1 MDLIKA
7 VVLGVIQGF
16 TEWLPISSTA
26 HLRVAPA
33 LLGWDDPGSAF
44 TATIQLGTLLAV
56 LIYFGRDLLG
66 AFTGWL
72 RGLRGGEA
80 ARTNEARLGWAIF
93 VGTIPIVVCGLA
105 FEDSIKGPWRSL
117 NVIATMLIVMGVI
130 LLIAERAG
138 KRRLEMA
145 DVRPVHGLWVG
156 LWQAISLIPGSSRS
170 GSTMSGA
177 LFAGFDRPTAA
188 RFAFLL
194 SVPSILAAGVKEA
207 YDERH
212 AILGQQLGPVLV
224 ATLVSFVVG
233 YASIAWLMRYLQ
245 THGNLIFVVY
255 RIALGIVLLI
265 LVQAGVLSAT
275 DAPTPS
281 RTEAAHVSP

>member
-26 HLRVAPA
+26 HLRVVPA
-33 LLGWDDPGSAF
+33 LFGWSDPGSAF

-56 LIYFGRDLLG
+56 LIYFGSDLWG
-66 AFTGWL
+66 AFAGWL
-72 RGLRGGEA
+72 RGLRGGAA
-80 ARTNEARLGWAIF
+80 ARTKEARLGWAIF
-93 VGTIPIVVCGLA
+93 LGTIPIVVCGVL
-105 FEDSIKGPWRSL
+105 FERSITGPWRSL
-117 NVIATMLIVMGVI
+117 NVIATMLIVMGVV
-130 LLIAERAG
+130 LLIAERTG
-138 KRRLEMA
+138 RRNLMMG
-145 DVRPVHGLWVG
+145 DVRPLHGLWVG

-177 LFAGFDRPTAA
+177 LLAGFDRPTAA
-188 RFAFLL
+188 RFAFLM

-245 THGNLIFVVY
+245 TRGNLIFVVY
-255 RIALGIVLLI
+255 RIALGIALLI
-265 LVQAGVLSAT
+265 LVQTGVLQANG
-275 DAPTPS
+275 DPPPT
-281 RTEAAHVSP
+281 RAEAAHVPP